1 MSGMSEGATFDSIV
15 DYVTKN
21 MRITRSRAGYMVME
35 VLKVGVA
42 LGRIK
47 RTPRG
52 TYILASDTPAS
63 PATQRIRQPRFSDN
77 SNDEISTD
85 DSL

>member
-1 MSGMSEGATFDSIV
+1 MYGMNEGATFESIV
-15 DYVTKN
+15 DYVMKK
-21 MRITRSRAGYMVME
+21 TRLTGTRAGYMVME

-47 RTPRG
+47 RTPLG
-52 TYILASDTPAS
+52 TYILAVDKPVS
-63 PATQRIRQPRFSDN
+63 PATQRITQPRFSDN

>member
-1 MSGMSEGATFDSIV
+1 MAAMEEGATFESIV
-15 DYVTKN
+15 DYVMKN
-21 MRITRSRAGYMVME
+21 TRLTRSRAGYTVME

-52 TYILASDTPAS
+52 TYILAADKPES
-63 PATQRIRQPRFSDN
+63 PMCQRIEQPRFSDD
-77 SNDEISTD
+77 SDEEISTD
-85 DSL
+85 ASM